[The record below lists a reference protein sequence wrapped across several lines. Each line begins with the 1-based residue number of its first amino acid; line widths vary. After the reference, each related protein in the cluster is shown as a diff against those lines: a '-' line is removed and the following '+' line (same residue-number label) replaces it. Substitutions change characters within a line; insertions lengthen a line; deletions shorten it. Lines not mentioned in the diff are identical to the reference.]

1 MIISEISN
9 SFISISLSSWLSD
22 QSPYHPAALHLLMG
36 QPDSIVRLEAIY
48 YKVKMSSSM
57 FSVKLKFDYSL
68 TRFLEFD
75 MFHTLSPNLR
85 PNKMLCQIILSVLPS
100 SYRMKTP

>member
-1 MIISEISN
+1 MI
-9 SFISISLSSWLSD
+9 
-22 QSPYHPAALHLLMG
+22 LMG

-57 FSVKLKFDYSL
+57 FSVKFKFDYSL

-75 MFHTLSPNLR
+75 LFHP
-85 PNKMLCQIILSVLPS
+85 VF
-100 SYRMKTP
+100 